1 MKMTFTD
8 VVSACPSSGSGVHSW
23 IMSCANVAAKE
34 GISAED
40 AAAQIRAN
48 MTRAEKPANEVANT
62 IQKAYR
68 ETGRNYTNMHIM
80 TAQERNSYREELQA
94 IRFRNFARLS
104 VGAVD
109 VDALPAASPVAIHD
123 NPAKQAV
130 QLLAY
135 LYGRKEIVWIGDQY
149 DTFKGLATAEE
160 WMQRFLNGEAI
171 PPYIIPNPL
180 TGKTALTKNE
190 KESCRCDGAIE
201 DFRYALFEVDLPG
214 ATLEQQAAFLMRFK
228 DEMKIQSITYSGKKS
243 LHALCR
249 TDCKT
254 EKEWDMQ
261 IRNGCFLKWIEC
273 GADPTCRNPSRLSR
287 MPGHDREGGK
297 MQRLLWLRGGAV

>member
-1 MKMTFTD
+1 MTFTE
-8 VVSACPSSGSGVHSW
+8 SLSHCPSSGGGVHSW
-23 IMSCANVAAKE
+23 ILSCANIAAKE
-34 GISAED
+34 GVSPDD
-40 AAAQIRAN
+40 ATARIKAA
-48 MTRAEKPANEVANT
+48 MTREERPANEVAST

-68 ETGRNYTNMHIM
+68 ERGQDYTNMHIM
-80 TAQERNSYREELQA
+80 TTEERTKYRDEIQA
-94 IRFRNFARLS
+94 LRYRNFARLAGGEIDLS
-104 VGAVD
+104 
-109 VDALPAASPVAIHD
+109 ALPAESPVGIQD
-123 NPAKQAV
+123 TPAKQAV

-160 WMQRFLNGEAI
+160 WMQRFLTGCAI

-190 KESCRCDGAIE
+190 KESCRCDGAIA
-201 DFRYALFEVDLPG
+201 DFRYSLFEVDLPG
-214 ATLEQQAAFLMRFK
+214 AALDQQAAFLMRFK
-228 DEMKIQSITYSGKKS
+228 DEMNIQAITYSGKKS
-243 LHALCR
+243 LHALCK
-249 TDCKT
+249 TGCKT
-254 EKEWDMQ
+254 EKEWDMN